1 MKSDQKMLRRIWMGC
16 LLVLMAA
23 CGSSPKTEFYEL
35 NADMSSI
42 SQAANLSEGPAIGV
56 WQVELPNLL
65 DRSEIVTRDNQ
76 YKIAL
81 GDFSWWAS
89 DLSQNMSLLIVTQL
103 SQSLQSNRIVTSPW
117 PSYRKN
123 DCQIIVRVQRF
134 DGELGGEVVLRGL
147 WSLLDGDGTEE
158 LNRQVFEFKTNTSDL
173 TYQEMVAA
181 MSRLTVQLSEQ
192 LVDGIIDQQAMQ

>member
-1 MKSDQKMLRRIWMGC
+1 MLRRIWMGC

-81 GDFSWWAS
+81 GDFS
-89 DLSQNMSLLIVTQL
+89 
-103 SQSLQSNRIVTSPW
+103 
-117 PSYRKN
+117 
-123 DCQIIVRVQRF
+123 
-134 DGELGGEVVLRGL
+134 
-147 WSLLDGDGTEE
+147 
-158 LNRQVFEFKTNTSDL
+158 
-173 TYQEMVAA
+173 
-181 MSRLTVQLSEQ
+181 
-192 LVDGIIDQQAMQ
+192 